1 MPERGEGT
9 AYDARVYPP
18 VAVTVDLCV
27 FTIRSGALHVLL
39 VERGEDP
46 FGGLWALPGGF
57 VEPHEDAA
65 QAAARELAEETGV
78 DSGFHIEQLASYS
91 TPDRDPRMR
100 VVSIAH
106 VAFAPDL
113 PEPVA
118 GSDAATA
125 RWWAVADLPLDG
137 TETPALERLA
147 FDHAT
152 ILGDGVERVRAK
164 LEYTTLA
171 TSFVASPFTLGEL
184 HRVYAAVWGTP
195 PHRGTFIRKVLS
207 TPGFVEL
214 ADAPSGRASG
224 VGRPPTAFYAA
235 GPATHLH
242 PALLRG

>member
-1 MPERGEGT
+1 MS
-9 AYDARVYPP
+9 DNSSDYPP

-46 FGGLWALPGGF
+46 YAGTWALPGGF
-57 VEPHEDAA
+57 IQPDEDAGT
-65 QAAARELAEETGV
+65 AAARELAEETGV
-78 DSGFHIEQLASYS
+78 DSGFHVEQLATYS
-91 TPDRDPRMR
+91 DPDRDPRMR
-100 VVSIAH
+100 ILSVAH

-118 GSDAATA
+118 GSDARTA
-125 RWWAVADLPLDG
+125 RWWAVADLPVDG
-137 TETPALERLA
+137 NDAPALETLA
-147 FDHAT
+147 FDHVQ
-152 ILGDGVERVRAK
+152 ILTDALERVRSK

-171 TSFVASPFTLGEL
+171 TQFVPAPFTLGDL
-184 HRVYAAVWGTP
+184 HRVYAAVWDTP

-207 TPGFVEL
+207 TPGFVEE
-214 ADAPSGRASG
+214 AQAPSGRASG
-224 VGRPPTAFYAA
+224 PGRPPTAFYSA

>member
-1 MPERGEGT
+1 MSDT
-9 AYDARVYPP
+9 DLAYDARAYPP

-27 FTIRSGALHVLL
+27 FTIRSGALQVLL

-46 FGGLWALPGGF
+46 YAGMWALPGGF
-57 VEPHEDAA
+57 IEPGEDAA
-65 QAAARELAEETGV
+65 RAAERELAEETGV
-78 DSGFHIEQLASYS
+78 SSGFHIEQLASYS
-91 TPDRDPRMR
+91 APERDPRMR
-100 VVSIAH
+100 VISIAH

-125 RWWAVADLPLDG
+125 RWWAIADLPIEENDA
-137 TETPALERLA
+137 PALDRLA
-147 FDHAT
+147 FDHAA
-152 ILGDGVERVRAK
+152 ILGDALERVRAK

-171 TSFVASPFTLGEL
+171 TSFVTAPFTLGEL

-214 ADAPSGRASG
+214 ADAPSSRATG
-224 VGRPPTAFYAA
+224 VGRPPTAFYAS